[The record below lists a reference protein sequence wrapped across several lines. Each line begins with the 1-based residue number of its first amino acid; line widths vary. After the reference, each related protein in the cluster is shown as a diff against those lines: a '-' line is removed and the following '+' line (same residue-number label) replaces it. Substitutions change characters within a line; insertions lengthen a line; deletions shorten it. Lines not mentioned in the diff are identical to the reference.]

1 MKRQLIYHTH
11 VDTTQYANKPIVV
24 EAHVQTPQKTAKTS
38 CFLNRISRD
47 CITLSCNQDNLNQLM
62 PKHISAP
69 GQAMMLTLNFILHK
83 EVEAECRVLYVRRL
97 SKKEFVLELKF
108 QQLSEASMQIIDE
121 FVEKSLL
128 GESLITGTSA
138 KSEVADSAQRI
149 KTRIQP
155 FSKAGKQGLQKVA

>member
-11 VDTTQYANKPIVV
+11 VVTTQCTNKPIVV
-24 EAHVQTPQKTAKTS
+24 EAHVQTPQQTAKTS

-47 CITLSCNQDNLNQLM
+47 SITLSCNQSNLNQLT
-62 PKHISAP
+62 PKHLSNP
-69 GQAMMLTLNFILHK
+69 GKAMTLTLNFILHK
-83 EVEAECRVLYVRRL
+83 EVEAECRVLYARRL

-121 FVEKSLL
+121 FVERSLL
-128 GESLITGTSA
+128 GESVITGTSVQ
-138 KSEVADSAQRI
+138 SEVADSRQRM

-155 FSKAGKQGLQKVA
+155 ISKAGKQGLQKVA